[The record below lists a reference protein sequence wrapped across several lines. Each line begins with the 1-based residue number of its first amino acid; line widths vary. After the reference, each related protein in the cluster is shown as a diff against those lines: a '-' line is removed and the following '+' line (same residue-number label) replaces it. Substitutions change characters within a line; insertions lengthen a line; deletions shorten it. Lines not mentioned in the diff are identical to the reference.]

1 MRFFTHQSH
10 HLNISPHRC
19 PKSVIQDHLL
29 RFIGGIIWS
38 WRFPL
43 PVCWFFFWKR
53 FPQVLTL
60 LASFE
65 LLLSLFQIPWSPLF
79 LAMKTITTDKT
90 SRGSWATSVM
100 YSLIT
105 SKGETNDCKYR
116 NSIIVEQKETEFTFV
131 SESGPFWRTMFY
143 QVFCLR

>member
-1 MRFFTHQSH
+1 MFLHASKPPLEYKSTSLSQISYSRSSSKIYWGH
-10 HLNISPHRC
+10 HLIMTFSPTG
-19 PKSVIQDHLL
+19 LL
-29 RFIGGIIWS
+29 
-38 WRFPL
+38 
-43 PVCWFFFWKR
+43 VFFWKR

-90 SRGSWATSVM
+90 SGGSWATSVM

-105 SKGETNDCKYR
+105 SKGETNDCKFR
-116 NSIIVEQKETEFTFV
+116 NLIIVEQKETEFTFV